1 MLKYNIINSYYGY
14 IKKDITKKEFKQ
26 HIKYYRQ
33 QMGGAAD
40 KEIEKNI
47 TKFISYVQNLN
58 LSYSSSQIKKSID
71 DLIKKL
77 TNEIEQLKKQN
88 QDNQNSLKEGQS
100 KTGELQ
106 KKYND
111 TNTIKEQ
118 LENDLN
124 TLNNFLKEKNKKY
137 DDLQKTYDNLIDEK
151 TRVEEQLKEQIK
163 EQTKI
168 SEIILDDSKKTS
180 EKLNLER
187 IKNMNNESEIRRLT
201 GEIERLTGEIER
213 INREKLEVEQ
223 TLQQEKERVEQQL
236 MGQLQTLQ
244 QEKLEVERQLATLRQ
259 EKERVE
265 QELREQLQ
273 TSQQQFQSL
282 QENSTREIEELRSEI
297 DRINASMNQT
307 IIEKENIKRERLKLV
322 TDKES
327 IIEQIKKLRVEYNE
341 YIEQTNKTINSQN
354 DKIKNLEFVRNL
366 KDKIISEHEEKINK
380 YKELSSS
387 LLEDSLKNLGEVQKI
402 SKRSEI
408 YTKYGLQG
416 GWEAVFKNIDAIT
429 IYELPEVIFEAR
441 YNQFTSS
448 LSAIAKEEIIDVTQL
463 IAIYSKFL
471 KQYEED
477 YNIIIDFINTFSK
490 VKIERIKLDLP
501 DISSI
506 KEYKIKKS
514 EAINLLNILKSN
526 QNILISIIK
535 NIQKMLPK

>member
-1 MLKYNIINSYYGY
+1 MLKYNIINSYYSY

-26 HIKYYRQ
+26 HIKQYRNQ
-33 QMGGAAD
+33 LGGAAD
-40 KEIEKNI
+40 AEIEKNI
-47 TKFISYVQNLN
+47 KNFINYVQNLN
-58 LSYSSSQIKKSID
+58 LSDSSSQIKKSID

-88 QDNQNSLKEGQS
+88 QDNQSSLKEGQS

-151 TRVEEQLKEQIK
+151 TRVEKQLKEQIKKLYDDLQKIYDNLMNEKTRVEEQLKEQIK

-180 EKLNLER
+180 EKLNL
-187 IKNMNNESEIRRLT
+187 
-201 GEIERLTGEIER
+201 
-213 INREKLEVEQ
+213 
-223 TLQQEKERVEQQL
+223 
-236 MGQLQTLQ
+236 
-244 QEKLEVERQLATLRQ
+244 A
-259 EKERVE
+259 
-265 QELREQLQ
+265 
-273 TSQQQFQSL
+273 
-282 QENSTREIEELRSEI
+282 
-297 DRINASMNQT
+297 
-307 IIEKENIKRERLKLV
+307 
-322 TDKES
+322 
-327 IIEQIKKLRVEYNE
+327 
-341 YIEQTNKTINSQN
+341 NKTINSQN

-366 KDKIISEHEEKINK
+366 KDKIISEHEEKIYK

-387 LLEDSLKNLGEVQKI
+387 LLEDSLKNLGEIQKI
-402 SKRSEI
+402 SKRREI

-416 GWEAVFKNIDAIT
+416 GWEAVFNNLDTIT

-441 YNQFTSS
+441 YNQFTTS

-463 IAIYSKFL
+463 LEIYSKFL

-501 DISSI
+501 VLSSI